1 MQITDKNSRTFKII
15 LIIYALLYILAGF
28 NHFISTKGYYAIMP
42 KWLPYHEIL
51 IYLSGVIEICL
62 GVLLLF
68 SKTRKPASL
77 GIILMLL
84 AFLPAHIYMI
94 QIAPFMLGKILVTPF
109 IAWMR
114 LPFQALFIGWAWYY
128 YCKADKQISS
138 PAVSL

>member
-1 MQITDKNSRTFKII
+1 
-15 LIIYALLYILAGF
+15 
-28 NHFISTKGYYAIMP
+28 MP